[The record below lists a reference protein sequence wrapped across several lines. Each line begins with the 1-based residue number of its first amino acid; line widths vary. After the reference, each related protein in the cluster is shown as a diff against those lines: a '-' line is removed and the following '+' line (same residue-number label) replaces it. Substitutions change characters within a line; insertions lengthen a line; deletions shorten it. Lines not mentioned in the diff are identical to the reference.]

1 MLRQIGLLLLFLVFM
16 ASPVLG
22 SGVLEGKST
31 TDQPIDIRSDR
42 LEANDTKKQMRFI
55 GNVVAR
61 QGDLTI
67 YAQEVILFYAEG
79 EGDIDRVEAHRDVRI
94 VQGEKVATGQKG
106 VFFNHEAKIVL
117 TGSPRVNQGE
127 DFISGEQITVFLNE
141 ERSEVS
147 GQDGGRVNAV
157 FHPKGQK
164 K

>member
-1 MLRQIGLLLLFLVFM
+1 MLRQVGLLLLFLVFT

-22 SGVLEGKST
+22 TGVLEGKST

-42 LEANDTKKQMRFI
+42 LEANDAKKQMRFI

-67 YAQEVILFYAEG
+67 YAQELILFYAEG

-106 VFFNHEAKIVL
+106 VFFNREAKIVL

>member
-1 MLRQIGLLLLFLVFM
+1 MLRQFGFLLLFLVFT

-42 LEANDTKKQMRFI
+42 LEANDAKKQMRFI

-67 YAQEVILFYAEG
+67 YAQELILFYAEG

-106 VFFNHEAKIVL
+106 VFFNREAKIVL